1 MERYRLMEEID
12 KKDWK
17 QFKADVKGK
26 LSQEQY
32 KLLMRLHSKYY
43 NHKYTELCSCN
54 PKRLVQWIADIDK
67 IYD

>member
-1 MERYRLMEEID
+1 MEEID

-32 KLLMRLHSKYY
+32 KLLCRLHSKYY
-43 NHKYTELCSCN
+43 NHKYYEPCSCS
-54 PKRLVQWIADIDK
+54 PKRLLQWIADINK

>member
-1 MERYRLMEEID
+1 MEIEHREQ
-12 KKDWK
+12 WK
-17 QFKADVKGK
+17 QFKADVKSK

-32 KLLMRLHSKYY
+32 KLLMRLHAKYY